1 MIGVSRIWVAGTAL
15 LAAAGLAGAAQA
27 APTPV
32 GSLCNAEGKIEVFH
46 QVSASACA
54 DEPDKELKALFKARS
69 EYQDKFGL
77 SVEEKAQIDARIQR
91 RIREIWKIKAAKAD

>member
-1 MIGVSRIWVAGTAL
+1 MIGVSRFWVAGSAM
-15 LAAAGLAGAAQA
+15 LAGAALAGAAVA
-27 APTPV
+27 APAPV

-46 QVSASACA
+46 QVSTSACA

-77 SVEEKAQIDARIQR
+77 TADERAQIDARIQR
-91 RIREIWKIKAAKAD
+91 RIRELWKIKAAKAD